1 VRDAKSV
8 NGMTSTQLSY
18 ISCRPCFRKAGRFFV
33 LTVLVLLWL
42 QAVCLAAYRQPVYAK
57 HGMVVSAHPLASKVG
72 CDVLKNGGNA
82 VDAAVATAFV
92 LNVVEGYYSG
102 IGGGLFMV
110 IRTPDGK
117 VVTIDGRETAPALCD
132 SFSYMR
138 NPDED
143 QSVTGPRA
151 GGVPGTLA
159 ALDLVLKQYGTM
171 SLAEIMVPAIDI
183 ADTGC
188 FIYPKYQE
196 ELKANRD
203 RLLKY
208 PQSAAIFLKPDS
220 SIWELGDRL
229 VQPDLARSL
238 RKIATKGADEFYHGN
253 LGQHIAKQIGLA
265 GGWIRMD
272 DLEEYQPVIGE
283 PVHGQYKGYDIYSM
297 PPPSSGGVHLIQ
309 MLNMLRR
316 HDLGIMGHNSSQY
329 IHYLVEVMT
338 RAFADRAE
346 YLGDPAFSLVPVK
359 GLISLDYADHLASS
373 IDPVTASHD
382 INPGDPFRYQ
392 EGDHTSQVSVIDI
405 RGGMVAMTT
414 TINTAF
420 GSAWVI
426 PGTGIL
432 LNDEMDDFVTR
443 PGEANYW
450 GLVGNRRNWI
460 EPGKRPLSS
469 MTPTVVL
476 KDGKPSMILGS
487 PGGPRI
493 ITTVLQVFLNVVD
506 FGFDIQ
512 AAVDAP
518 RVHHQWMPDTL
529 YIEDGI
535 PVDVLD
541 NLIKMGYN
549 VKAGDTWSA
558 AQCIYRDPNTGLLT
572 GGSDSRSNGSAVGY

>member
-1 VRDAKSV
+1 
-8 NGMTSTQLSY
+8 MILTQPFL
-18 ISCRPCFRKAGRFFV
+18 IINRPGFRKAGRFFI
-33 LTVLVLLWL
+33 LTVLGILWL

-57 HGMVVSAHPLASKVG
+57 HGMVVSAHPLASKAG

-110 IRTPDGK
+110 IRTPDGQ

-132 SFSYMR
+132 SFSYMQ
-138 NPDED
+138 NPDQD

-159 ALDLVLKQYGTM
+159 ALDLALRQYGTM
-171 SLAEIMVPAIDI
+171 SLAEIMEPAIDI
-183 ADTGC
+183 ADTG
-188 FIYPKYQE
+188 FFMYPKYQE

-208 PQSAAIFLKPDS
+208 PESTAIFLKPDS

-229 VQPDLARSL
+229 VQPDLARTL
-238 RKIATKGADEFYHGN
+238 RKIATKGADEYYRGD
-253 LGQHIAKQIGLA
+253 LGRQIARQIKLA
-265 GGWIRMD
+265 GGWIRME
-272 DLEEYQPVIGE
+272 DLEGYQPVIRE
-283 PVHGQYKGYDIYSM
+283 PVHGRYKGYDIYSM

-316 HDLGIMGHNSSQY
+316 YDLAAMGHNSSQN
-329 IHYLVEVMT
+329 IHYLAEVMT

-346 YLGDPAFSLVPVK
+346 YLGDPAFFTVPVM
-359 GLISLDYADHLASS
+359 GLLSLDYADQFASS
-373 IDPVTASHD
+373 IEPHTATHVAGPG
-382 INPGDPFRYQ
+382 NPFAYQ
-392 EGDHTSQVSVIDI
+392 EGDHTTQVSVMDV

-414 TINTAF
+414 TINTGF
-420 GSAWVI
+420 GSAWVM

-450 GLVGNRRNWI
+450 SLVGNRRNWI

-476 KDGKPSMILGS
+476 KDGEPSMIMGS

-529 YIEDGI
+529 YIEEAI
-535 PVDVLD
+535 PVDVSD
-541 NLIKMGYN
+541 NLTRMGYN

-558 AQCIYRDPNTGLLT
+558 AQCIYRDPATGLLT
-572 GGSDSRSNGSAVGY
+572 GGSDSRSNGAAVGY